1 MLRLSLCKWAVKIQK
16 INNMAKEILLDGGK
30 RKNIIKSLN
39 TTYPTI
45 RYALKFKGNT
55 PIALRIRE
63 AALKNGG
70 RLVEY

>member
-1 MLRLSLCKWAVKIQK
+1 
-16 INNMAKEILLDGGK
+16 MAKEILLDGGK